1 MYASK
6 IDAEVIFRDAAHR
19 NMTEAGYVW
28 IVTEQALDA
37 NNVPEGTIGLK
48 LVNASN
54 ELAHIYDSMYA
65 YIFFKVV
72 YFGFFTYIMNRN
84 SYLVYCRYILAS
96 AITDM
101 NRTKTITPPPAD
113 CDNSGAIWD
122 TGKTLF
128 E

>member
-6 IDAEVIFRDAAHR
+6 LDAEVIFRDAAHR

-37 NNVPEGTIGLK
+37 TNVPEGTIGLK

-65 YIFFKVV
+65 
-72 YFGFFTYIMNRN
+72 
-84 SYLVYCRYILAS
+84 S
-96 AITDM
+96 
-101 NRTKTITPPPAD
+101 
-113 CDNSGAIWD
+113 
-122 TGKTLF
+122 TLF
-128 E
+128 LVVNRAIFVMY

>member
-6 IDAEVIFRDAAHR
+6 IDAEVIFRDAANR

-37 NNVPEGTIGLK
+37 TNVPEGTIGLK

-65 YIFFKVV
+65 YTFFLIV
-72 YFGFFTYIMNRN
+72 FSGFFLRI
-84 SYLVYCRYILAS
+84 YCI
-96 AITDM
+96 I
-101 NRTKTITPPPAD
+101 IPIWFIAD
-113 CDNSGAIWD
+113 IYW
-122 TGKTLF
+122 LQRLQI
-128 E
+128 